1 MRTGIP
7 GCTLA
12 QESQEYRKIKNRSPR
27 IRHGGIQ
34 FYIILLTVTVLIF
47 FSAILHAKTGFDSQN
62 DFFVIFTALWK
73 NNPPFPH
80 TYPHVHICHR
90 LPLRRQNCKNLMS
103 FSPILRNPNAHLVY
117 IMSKDLGI
125 SGHKKENP
133 FTIFKDSLFN
143 ILL

>member
-34 FYIILLTVTVLIF
+34 FYIILLTVTVPIF

-103 FSPILRNPNAHLVY
+103 FLPILRNPNAHLVY
-117 IMSKDLGI
+117 IISKGLGI
-125 SGHKKENP
+125 SERKKRESVYH
-133 FTIFKDSLFN
+133 FQGFSF
-143 ILL
+143 